1 MATKFVTICYR
12 TWFYV
17 ILCMMSIAS
26 FVAIQLHGS
35 LQMQPKHVA
44 GFLK

>member
-1 MATKFVTICYR
+1 MAMKFVTSWDR

-26 FVAIQLHGS
+26 FLTVQLDDKLH
-35 LQMQPKHVA
+35 MQPKHVA
-44 GFLK
+44 WSFK